1 MNQKYSLCPATVI
14 IIYRYLYSIR
24 RINIKHKVTHLQFI
38 SLHYM
43 QKDKK
48 LLTASRPLKSNDSF
62 GGRTRRPAKFYAFS
76 GIFLSSMYDNT
87 IYSKL

>member
-1 MNQKYSLCPATVI
+1 
-14 IIYRYLYSIR
+14 
-24 RINIKHKVTHLQFI
+24 
-38 SLHYM
+38 M